1 MAKDRLSDL
10 VKARNNKNGH
20 LQVEIQEEAEPLTGG
35 ANLRETFERAD
46 ILRDWIETIE
56 QNTEALKQY
65 IKKVDDINTNQRDLN
80 EKIQSIF
87 QNNTS
92 ICHRVQAKLKE
103 FEEEVNN
110 IDNST
115 AEGRIKT
122 IQLNTLKTRYQKAF
136 KQNNGELENFRNI
149 KKLELDAQLRA
160 KGVRVTD
167 EELTQLLEEGTDISV
182 FTGNI
187 LAETAEAKRILQDL
201 EDRHNQLLK
210 IERMLE
216 EIRDLF
222 LQMAILIDNQ
232 AELIDRVEYQASM
245 AQEFVGQGTND
256 LQQGAQNR
264 KKFLKKKIILIVVVV
279 ILIVLIIALILK

>member
-10 VKARNNKNGH
+10 VKARNDGNGNF
-20 LQVEIQEEAEPLTGG
+20 QVEIEKEVAGDA
-35 ANLRETFERAD
+35 ANLRETFEMAD

-56 QNTEALKQY
+56 ENIEALKQY
-65 IKKVDDINTNQRDLN
+65 MKKVDDINTNQRDLN

-92 ICHRVQAKLKE
+92 ICHRIQAKLKE
-103 FEEEVNN
+103 FEEEVKN
-110 IDNST
+110 IDSLT

-122 IQLNTLKTRYQKAF
+122 IQLNTLKTRYQKVF
-136 KQNNGELENFRNI
+136 KQNNAELENFRNI

-167 EELTQLLEEGTDISV
+167 EELTHLLEEGTDLSV

-216 EIRDLF
+216 EVRDLF
-222 LQMAILIDNQ
+222 LQMAILIDDQ
-232 AELIDRVEYQASM
+232 QELIDRVEYHASM

-256 LQQGAQNR
+256 LQKGAKNR
-264 KKFLKKKIILIVVVV
+264 RKFLKKKIILIVVVI
-279 ILIVLIIALILK
+279 ILIAIIIGLIFK